1 LHLKRRDYPGNL
13 LLYPALILLVHFRL
27 RGGIVRYVAALA
39 MIGLMPLIQIFGT
52 LIVVG
57 VVAGLIVDSFL
68 RGIRG
73 LLTIVL
79 AVTVPTF
86 AAIVS
91 CRLALGSFQTIA
103 SYFKW
108 NVELSRGY
116 SYAMSISGP
125 RVEVLAASEGILLL
139 AAAIILLMLRDRT
152 KSRFFTLIL
161 VIPLLLSLKHGFVRQ
176 DAPHVATF
184 FCFLALACALVVLAI
199 PLDKGFASVAIAVVL
214 LLFAILWQ
222 DYAASNDLGTAV
234 ASVTATGAPLR
245 IWDVLRFKHLS
256 YSPSAEGRANYSSE
270 TRIEPEIK
278 SIVGHEPV
286 GFLSD
291 VYSNALMD
299 DLNLVLFPVMQR
311 YSAYTPGLDQL
322 DATWLDE
329 KGPRFLIFDGTSI
342 DGRPPWT
349 ESPATWTEVY
359 RWYNT
364 RLLGK
369 RSLLLQRR
377 ASPRFTRF
385 VPLVHRTIQ
394 FGEDLAMPA
403 SSDLVFWTM
412 RCSLN
417 SSGELRALLLRVP
430 A

>member
-1 LHLKRRDYPGNL
+1 
-13 LLYPALILLVHFRL
+13 
-27 RGGIVRYVAALA
+27 
-39 MIGLMPLIQIFGT
+39 
-52 LIVVG
+52 
-57 VVAGLIVDSFL
+57 
-68 RGIRG
+68 
-73 LLTIVL
+73 
-79 AVTVPTF
+79 
-86 AAIVS
+86 
-91 CRLALGSFQTIA
+91 
-103 SYFKW
+103 
-108 NVELSRGY
+108 
-116 SYAMSISGP
+116 
-125 RVEVLAASEGILLL
+125 
-139 AAAIILLMLRDRT
+139 
-152 KSRFFTLIL
+152 
-161 VIPLLLSLKHGFVRQ
+161 
-176 DAPHVATF
+176 
-184 FCFLALACALVVLAI
+184 
-199 PLDKGFASVAIAVVL
+199 IAVVL

-291 VYSNALMD
+291 VYSSALLD
-299 DLNLVLFPVMQR
+299 DLNLVLFPVIQR
-311 YSAYTPGLDQL
+311 YSAYTPRLDQL

-342 DGRPPWT
+342 DGRHPWT

-377 ASPRFTRF
+377 ASPPFTRF

-430 A
+430 AVMMDVTEQDGRMRSFRVLLPVLASPSLGTSLPSDLAEFAQVFSERGDRNFSVAKLEFRSLGQSAYRNNCDVELLRALR